1 VSAAAGGSEAFA
13 GLALE
18 AHDAPDPPGAAEIRA
33 ALIAHNSQVGDPKRQ
48 PLVLLLRDEAGT
60 PRAGLLAELVFGWL
74 SIQTFFVDPALRGQG
89 VGSRLLA
96 EAEARAKAK
105 GAIGA
110 HLNTST
116 FQAPAFYARHGYSEI
131 GRLPDRPPGHAR
143 LWVAKRW
150 G

>member
-1 VSAAAGGSEAFA
+1 MSGSGLA

-18 AHDAPDPPGAAEIRA
+18 AHDSADPPGAAQIRA
-33 ALIAHNSQVGDPKRQ
+33 ALAAHNREVGDARRQ

-60 PRAGLLAELVFGWL
+60 PRAGLIAEIAFGWL
-74 SIQTFFVDPALRGQG
+74 YIQTLVVDPALRGQG

-96 EAEARAKAK
+96 EAEARAQAL

-116 FQAPAFYARHGYSEI
+116 FQAPAFYTRHGYSEL
-131 GRLPDRPPGHAR
+131 GRLEDRPAGHAR